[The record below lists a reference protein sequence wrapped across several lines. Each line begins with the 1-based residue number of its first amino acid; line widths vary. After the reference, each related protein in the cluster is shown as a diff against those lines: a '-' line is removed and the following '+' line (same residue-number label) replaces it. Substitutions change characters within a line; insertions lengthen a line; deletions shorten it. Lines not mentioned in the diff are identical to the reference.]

1 MVHSLTLFPRIFHYH
16 GDKKYSFLGGIGL
29 LVNIWVVKSPYL
41 IFFHYFDLLVAQIQK
56 WELFV
61 PLSIFCLYRLVLH
74 IWILDQHL
82 EISVRGNS
90 ILVISQDKE
99 FVAFKKAGRSV
110 IKK

>member
-1 MVHSLTLFPRIFHYH
+1 MAVS
-16 GDKKYSFLGGIGL
+16 
-29 LVNIWVVKSPYL
+29 
-41 IFFHYFDLLVAQIQK
+41 A
-56 WELFV
+56 
-61 PLSIFCLYRLVLH
+61 

-99 FVAFKKAGRSV
+99 VVAFKKAGRSV